1 MHLRFISLALALS
14 CVACGSAGDG
24 SATSGPF
31 LRGEY
36 LALTQIK
43 DLQAQY
49 PIVFHSDRGGLLTY
63 GLYVMSADGGGR
75 DAIAITDPGM
85 YFHPRWSPDGRSMA
99 FRFNREGLHAEI
111 GLIEAEEGQLVTLTS
126 GEDPGFRNRAPAWSP
141 DGERIAFDSVRAD
154 AGESIWTV
162 SRLGG
167 DAEPL
172 LPDLDVI
179 HREVTWSPD
188 GSRVAYSAR
197 TGEGRQRDL
206 FVAELDDP
214 SGAVNLTRGVVYAPT
229 FLRWSPD
236 GSQIVFA
243 SAAVLADGSPERE
256 GPADSGPY
264 VPPNSD
270 IFVCEV
276 ETGVV
281 TRLTEGSEIDIEPA
295 WSPDG
300 KSVIYTKGTFI
311 GDDLDPDLWIL
322 PLDAPELARTLID
335 DDDDPT
341 EEGGADWYRRPE

>member
-1 MHLRFISLALALS
+1 
-14 CVACGSAGDG
+14 
-24 SATSGPF
+24 
-31 LRGEY
+31 
-36 LALTQIK
+36 
-43 DLQAQY
+43 
-49 PIVFHSDRGGLLTY
+49 
-63 GLYVMSADGGGR
+63 
-75 DAIAITDPGM
+75 
-85 YFHPRWSPDGRSMA
+85 MA
-99 FRFNREGLHAEI
+99 FRFNSGGLHAEI
-111 GLIEAEEGQLVTLTS
+111 GLIEAETGQLVTLTS

-141 DGERIAFDSVRAD
+141 DGERIAFDSVREG
-154 AGESIWTV
+154 AGESVWSV

-167 DAEPL
+167 NAEQL

-179 HREVTWSPD
+179 HREVSWSPD

-197 TGEGRQRDL
+197 TGQGRQRDL
-206 FVAELDDP
+206 FVAELDDL
-214 SGAVNLTRGVVYAPT
+214 SAAVNLTRGTAYAPS

-243 SAAVLADGSPERE
+243 SAAVLEDGSPERE
-256 GPADSGPY
+256 APAMDGRY

-281 TRLTEGSEIDIEPA
+281 TRLTESPEIDIEPA

-300 KSVIYTKGTFI
+300 KSVIYTKGTFV

-322 PLDAPELARTLID
+322 PLDAPEMAHTLID

-341 EEGGADWYRRPE
+341 EEGGPDWYWRPE